1 MAELFQTSRTN
12 VIEHINNIY
21 AEEELDKIPTCQNFR
36 QVQKEGNRSVTRE
49 IPFYNLDMI
58 ISLGYRI
65 KLMIKQRVNRV
76 YHVGILYFY
85 MYIKDKES
93 DKMISI
99 RKRGNVYQY
108 CFEAGKVNGKRK
120 QITKSGFKT
129 KSEAY
134 IAGQKAYDEF
144 INGATNVEFNMLYG
158 DYLDYWM
165 KEYFEINYKYSTAKR
180 YKESFSNIKKE
191 LGNYKLS
198 VLTPYILNQTLLKLY
213 QTSGTRDALRNYQ
226 KVIKSSLRDATYYFG
241 FIKNNPAGD
250 LEIPRILSFEL
261 KKQYRSHLYWRRNR
275 NNFGQI

>member
-1 MAELFQTSRTN
+1 MVELFQTSRTN

-65 KLMIKQRVNRV
+65 KLMIKQKVNRA

-85 MYIKDKES
+85 MYIKDEES
-93 DKMISI
+93 DKMIRI

-129 KSEAY
+129 KNEAY

-144 INGATNVEFNMLYG
+144 INGVY
-158 DYLDYWM
+158 
-165 KEYFEINYKYSTAKR
+165 
-180 YKESFSNIKKE
+180 
-191 LGNYKLS
+191 
-198 VLTPYILNQTLLKLY
+198 
-213 QTSGTRDALRNYQ
+213 
-226 KVIKSSLRDATYYFG
+226 
-241 FIKNNPAGD
+241 
-250 LEIPRILSFEL
+250 
-261 KKQYRSHLYWRRNR
+261 
-275 NNFGQI
+275 